1 MDLIQQI
8 LPFLLIFVVLYF
20 FMIRPQMK
28 KQKKE
33 KSFIESIKRG
43 DKVVTKSGLH
53 GKIADLSEKLD
64 AVILETGSGKMTFD
78 KSSLSFELSQK
89 VNAPAK
95 ESKEAKETKESK
107 VIKK

>member
-1 MDLIQQI
+1 MDQLGSL
-8 LPFLLIFVVLYF
+8 LPLVLIFVVLYF

-53 GKIADLSEKLD
+53 GKIVDLSEKLD

-95 ESKEAKETKESK
+95 ESKENKLSKESK
-107 VIKK
+107 EIKK

>member
-1 MDLIQQI
+1 MDQI
-8 LPFLLIFVVLYF
+8 GSLLPLVLIFVVLYF

-53 GKIADLSEKLD
+53 GKVADMSEKLD
-64 AVILETGSGKMTFD
+64 AIILETGAGKMTFD
-78 KSSLSFELSQK
+78 KSALSYELTEK
-89 VNAPAK
+89 INAPAK
-95 ESKEAKETKESK
+95 ENKPAKK
-107 VIKK
+107 

>member
-1 MDLIQQI
+1 MDQLGSL
-8 LPFLLIFVVLYF
+8 LPLVLIFVVLYF

-33 KSFIESIKRG
+33 KGFIESIKRG

-78 KSSLSFELSQK
+78 KSSLSYELSQK

-95 ESKEAKETKESK
+95 EIKESK
-107 VIKK
+107 ENKVSKK

>member
-1 MDLIQQI
+1 MDQI
-8 LPFLLIFVVLYF
+8 GSLLPLVLIFVVLYF

-33 KSFIESIKRG
+33 KNFIESIKRG

-53 GKIADLSEKLD
+53 GKVADMSEKLD
-64 AVILETGSGKMTFD
+64 AIILETGAGKMTFD
-78 KSSLSFELSQK
+78 KSSLSYELTEK

-95 ESKEAKETKESK
+95 E
-107 VIKK
+107 IKPEKK